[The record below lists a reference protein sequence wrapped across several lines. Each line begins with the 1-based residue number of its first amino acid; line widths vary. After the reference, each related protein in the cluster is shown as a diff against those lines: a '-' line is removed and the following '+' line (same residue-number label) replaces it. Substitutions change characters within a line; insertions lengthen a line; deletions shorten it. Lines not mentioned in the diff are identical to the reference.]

1 MLRASARTRIWGEF
15 SRWSTA
21 PFNGSGQE
29 GRECL
34 VALEIQGSPGAGY
47 HLVQAPEGFFEAD
60 DWFPSASE
68 ALEAAFNQ
76 FGVQRSEWSGNNIEP
91 S

>member
-1 MLRASARTRIWGEF
+1 
-15 SRWSTA
+15 
-21 PFNGSGQE
+21 
-29 GRECL
+29 
-34 VALEIQGSPGAGY
+34 
-47 HLVQAPEGFFEAD
+47 VQAPEGFFEAD